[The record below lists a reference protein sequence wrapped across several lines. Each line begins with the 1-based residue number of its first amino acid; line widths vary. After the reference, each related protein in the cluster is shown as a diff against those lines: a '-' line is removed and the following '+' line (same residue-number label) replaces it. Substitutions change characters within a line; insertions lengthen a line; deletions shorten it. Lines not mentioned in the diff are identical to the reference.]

1 MDNNDD
7 CLGKLHE
14 IQGIMNEFE
23 NDVRTDKG
31 NSILA
36 ALYDT
41 AVFDADDD
49 TLNALQAKCTV
60 KNNNEKNYFILDGR
74 I

>member
-49 TLNALQAKCTV
+49 TLNALQTKFTAK
-60 KNNNEKNYFILDGR
+60 NSNEKKYFIHD
-74 I
+74 